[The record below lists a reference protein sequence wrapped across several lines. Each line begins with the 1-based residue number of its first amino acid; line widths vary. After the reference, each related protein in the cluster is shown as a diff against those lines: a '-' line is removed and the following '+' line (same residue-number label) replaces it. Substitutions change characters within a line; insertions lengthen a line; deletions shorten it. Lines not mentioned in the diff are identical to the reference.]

1 MALLQEERSLES
13 TIEERKAVLLQ
24 EEKNPQST
32 KEEEGSITAEI
43 NAGR

>member
-1 MALLQEERSLES
+1 MTLLQEERSLES
-13 TIEERKAVLLQ
+13 TVQERNAVLLQ
-24 EEKNPQST
+24 EERNPQST